1 MPAWFTPRALH
12 AGLVLWLLAGAL
24 VLLQF
29 WPQVPAGW
37 QEVALILAFGPPA
50 YGLLEGA
57 GSWALSQ
64 RHGQAIS
71 SRRLSPLR
79 LLVAFLVALTWLA
92 IAWWFAAHMLQ

>member
-1 MPAWFTPRALH
+1 MPTWFTTRALL
-12 AGLVLWLLAGAL
+12 AALVLWLLTGAWI
-24 VLLQF
+24 LLQF
-29 WPQVPAGW
+29 WPRVPDGW

-50 YGLLEGA
+50 YGLLEGV

-79 LLVAFLVALTWLA
+79 LVVAFLVALAWLA
-92 IAWWFAAHMLQ
+92 IAGWFTAHMLQ